1 MAIDDA
7 PNLRQQMDL
16 ARSRIRSMSE
26 MLEAARALDRDVD
39 QHHEGGAEEEQRAG
53 DRSGQGSYLL
63 ALALDLCAT
72 SVSARR
78 SVEELLE
85 VSHGS
90 PMALLGA
97 RSLAVALQRELPED
111 RRARD
116 VVDLLT
122 RALRRARVDAFSGPE
137 RP

>member
-1 MAIDDA
+1 VAIDDA
-7 PNLRQQMDL
+7 PNLRQQVKT

-26 MLEAARALDRDVD
+26 MLRAARALDHDAD
-39 QHHEGGAEEEQRAG
+39 EEGPVRSAE
-53 DRSGQGSYLL
+53 DSSGQGAYLL

-72 SVSARR
+72 NTATPRAVA
-78 SVEELLE
+78 EILE

-97 RSLAVALQRELPED
+97 RSRATALQRELPDD

-122 RALRRARVDAFSGPE
+122 GALRRARVDAFSGPNAT
-137 RP
+137 